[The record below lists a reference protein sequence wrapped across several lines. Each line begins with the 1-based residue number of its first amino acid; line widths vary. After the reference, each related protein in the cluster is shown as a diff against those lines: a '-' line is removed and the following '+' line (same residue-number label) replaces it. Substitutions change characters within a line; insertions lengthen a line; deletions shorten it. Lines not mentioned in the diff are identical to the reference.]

1 MRSIYYCDPDSLSI
15 RTNREDSTMNAPE
28 QLTSQSGIEQQM
40 LAALELQREDY
51 LREGVVTAETRIDR
65 LQRGVD
71 VLVKYNDRLVDAL
84 NSDFTCRP
92 REVTLLT
99 DIGAGIA
106 PMKHA
111 IKHVRSW
118 MKSEKRPT
126 TFPFNLLGGRSR
138 IEYQPLGVV
147 GVIAPWNFPVNM
159 VFAPLAGVLAAGNR
173 SIIKPSEFTP
183 ATSALMVEM
192 IAEAYDPKEVTM
204 FDGGPEV
211 GQAFSNL
218 PFDHMIFTGATSIAR
233 HILTAAARNL
243 VPVTLEL
250 GGKSPVVVSRS
261 ADIEKSLGRIMVGKT
276 LNAGQICLAPDY
288 LLVPEEKLH
297 EVIAAAQKAVAQ
309 MYPKILDNPQYT
321 SVINERHYKRLND
334 YLLEASERGQK
345 VIPINPANEDFSAQQ
360 GTMKIPPTLI
370 PEPAEDLR
378 MMEEELFGPLLPI
391 RTYSNFEETISYIN
405 SRPRP
410 LAAYYFGEDKQEED
424 ALISRTTSGG
434 VCINDVVMQVAQE
447 ELPFGGVGPSGM
459 GSYHGFTG
467 FKTFSHAKSVY
478 RQSGINIAKLG
489 GMLPP
494 YGKATE
500 STIKMQVKK

>member
-1 MRSIYYCDPDSLSI
+1 MLTFIVPPIS
-15 RTNREDSTMNAPE
+15 TNREDLIMNAPE
-28 QLTSQSGIEQQM
+28 QLASQSDIEQRMQ
-40 LAALELQREDY
+40 ATLEAQREDY
-51 LREGVVTAETRIDR
+51 LKEGVVSVETRIDR

-71 VLVKYNDRLVDAL
+71 VLIKHNAKIVDAL

-99 DIGAGIA
+99 DVGAGVA

-126 TFPFNLLGGRSR
+126 MFPFNLLGGRSR

-147 GVIAPWNFPVNM
+147 GIIAPWNFPINM

-173 SIIKPSEFTP
+173 AMIKPSEFTP
-183 ATSALMVEM
+183 ATSALLAEM
-192 IAEAYDPKEVTM
+192 IAEAYDPKEVAI

-211 GQAFSNL
+211 GHAFSSL

-250 GGKSPVVVSRS
+250 GGKSPVVISRS
-261 ADIEKSLGRIMVGKT
+261 ADIGKSMSRIMVGKT
-276 LNAGQICLAPDY
+276 MNAGQICLAPDY

-309 MYPKILDNPQYT
+309 MYPKLLDNPQYT
-321 SVINERHYKRLND
+321 SVINERHYQRLNG
-334 YLLEASERGQK
+334 YLAEANERGQK
-345 VIPINPANEDFSAQQ
+345 IIPINPASEDFGAQQ
-360 GTMKIPPTLI
+360 GTLKIPPTLI
-370 PEPAEDLR
+370 PEPADDLR

-405 SRPRP
+405 SKPRP
-410 LAAYYFGEDKQEED
+410 LAAYYFGEDKQEEA
-424 ALISRTTSGG
+424 ALINRTTSGG
-434 VCINDVVMQVAQE
+434 MCINDVVMQVAQE
-447 ELPFGGVGPSGM
+447 DLPFGGVGPSGM
-459 GSYHGFTG
+459 GSYHGLKG
-467 FKTFSHAKSVY
+467 FQTFSHAKSIY
-478 RQSGINIAKLG
+478 RQTSFNIAKLG

-500 STIKMQVKK
+500 STIKMQLKK

>member
-1 MRSIYYCDPDSLSI
+1 MRASIEPPSAPQSHS
-15 RTNREDSTMNAPE
+15 EKHTMNA
-28 QLTSQSGIEQQM
+28 EQQLPTLGDSEQKM
-40 LAALELQREDY
+40 NSTLQMQRDAY
-51 LREGVVTAETRIDR
+51 LKEGIVSAETRIDR

-71 VLVKYNDRLVDAL
+71 VLIKYNEKITDAL
-84 NSDFTCRP
+84 NTDFTCRP

-99 DIGAGIA
+99 DVGAGIA

-111 IKHVRSW
+111 IKHLRSW
-118 MKSEKRPT
+118 MKPEKRPT
-126 TFPFNLLGGRSR
+126 MFPFNLVGGRSR

-147 GVIAPWNFPVNM
+147 GIIAPWNFPVNM

-173 SIIKPSEFTP
+173 AMIKPSEFTP
-183 ATSALMVEM
+183 ATSALMAEM
-192 IAEAYDPKEVTM
+192 IAEAYDPTEVAI

-250 GGKSPVVVSRS
+250 GGKSPVVISRS
-261 ADIEKSLGRIMVGKT
+261 ADIEKSLGRIMTGKT

-309 MYPKILDNPQYT
+309 MYPRILDNPQYT
-321 SVINERHYKRLND
+321 SVINERHFQRLNG
-334 YLLEASERGQK
+334 YLAEASERGQK
-345 VIPINPANEDFSAQQ
+345 IIPINPAKEDFSTQQ
-360 GTMKIPPTLI
+360 GTLKIPPTLI
-370 PEPAEDLR
+370 PEPADDLK

-391 RTYSNFEETISYIN
+391 RTYNNFEETISYIN
-405 SRPRP
+405 SKPRP
-410 LAAYYFGEDKQEED
+410 LAAYYFGDDKQEET

-447 ELPFGGVGPSGM
+447 DLPFGGVGPSGM
-459 GSYHGFTG
+459 GAYHGLKG
-467 FKTFSHAKSVY
+467 FQTFSHAKSIY
-478 RQSGINIAKLG
+478 RQASINIAKLG

-500 STIKMQVKK
+500 STIKMQLKK